1 MKPLL
6 VRALM
11 QSPVITITPTTTLPH
26 IKTLLREHQIRR
38 LPVVDHNRLV
48 GIVTLGD
55 VRNACPSEATTLSI
69 YELSYLL
76 TTLTASEIMRQSV
89 VTVQADAYVADA
101 ARLMLT
107 QKISGLPVLEGAR
120 LVGMLTESD
129 IFRAVISGQVM
140 LTTSSI
146 AMSSG
151 RTPRVLV

>member
-1 MKPLL
+1 MEPLL
-6 VRALM
+6 VRTLM
-11 QSPVITITPTTTLPH
+11 NSPAITISPSTTLPY

-38 LPVVDHNRLV
+38 LPVVDRNRLV

-76 TTLTASEIMRQSV
+76 TTVTAANIMRQSV
-89 VTVQADAYVADA
+89 VAVQADSAVADA

-107 QKISGLPVLEGAR
+107 QKISGLPVLDGSQ

-140 LTTSSI
+140 LTASSI
-146 AMSSG
+146 AMPVG

>member
-1 MKPLL
+1 MEPLL
-6 VRALM
+6 VRTLM
-11 QSPVITITPTTTLPH
+11 NSPVITISPTTTLPH

-38 LPVVDHNRLV
+38 LPVVDRNRLV

-76 TTLTASEIMRQSV
+76 TTVTAADIMRQSV
-89 VTVQADAYVADA
+89 VTVQADTLVAEA

-107 QKISGLPVLEGAR
+107 QKISGLPVLNGSH

-140 LTTSSI
+140 LTASSI
-146 AMSSG
+146 AMPVG

>member
-1 MKPLL
+1 MEPLL
-6 VRALM
+6 VRTLM
-11 QSPVITITPTTTLPH
+11 NSPVITISPSTTLPY

-38 LPVVDHNRLV
+38 LPVVDRNRLV

-76 TTLTASEIMRQSV
+76 TTVTAANIMRQSV
-89 VTVQADAYVADA
+89 VAVQADSAVADA

-107 QKISGLPVLEGAR
+107 QKISGLPVLDGSQ

-140 LTTSSI
+140 LTASSI
-146 AMSSG
+146 AMPVG

>member
-1 MKPLL
+1 MN
-6 VRALM
+6 
-11 QSPVITITPTTTLPH
+11 SPVITISPSTTLPY

-38 LPVVDHNRLV
+38 LPVVDRNRLV

-76 TTLTASEIMRQSV
+76 TTVTAADIMRQSV
-89 VTVQADAYVADA
+89 VAVQADSPVADA

-107 QKISGLPVLEGAR
+107 QKISGLPVLDGSQ

-140 LTTSSI
+140 LTASSI
-146 AMSSG
+146 AMPVG

>member
-1 MKPLL
+1 MN
-6 VRALM
+6 
-11 QSPVITITPTTTLPH
+11 SPAITISPSTTLPY

-38 LPVVDHNRLV
+38 LPVVDRNRLV

-76 TTLTASEIMRQSV
+76 TTVTAANIMRQSV
-89 VTVQADAYVADA
+89 VAVQADSAVADA

-107 QKISGLPVLEGAR
+107 QKISGLPVLDGSQ

-140 LTTSSI
+140 LTASSI
-146 AMSSG
+146 AMPVG

>member
-1 MKPLL
+1 MEPLL
-6 VRALM
+6 VRTLM
-11 QSPVITITPTTTLPH
+11 NGPVVTIAPTTTLPH

-38 LPVVDHNRLV
+38 LPVVDRNRLV

-55 VRNACPSEATTLSI
+55 VRNACPSEATTLRI

-76 TTLTASEIMRQSV
+76 TTVTAADIMRQSV
-89 VTVQADAYVADA
+89 VTVQANTSVAEA
-101 ARLMLT
+101 ARMMLT
-107 QKISGLPVLEGAR
+107 QKISGLPVLEGSH

-146 AMSSG
+146 AMPIG